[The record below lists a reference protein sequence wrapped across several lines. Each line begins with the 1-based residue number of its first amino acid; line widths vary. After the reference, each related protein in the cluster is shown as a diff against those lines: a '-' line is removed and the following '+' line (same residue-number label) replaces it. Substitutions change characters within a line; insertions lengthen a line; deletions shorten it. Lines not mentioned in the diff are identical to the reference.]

1 MEKTYL
7 TYGQTNAAV
16 RKFLKANFPQFKLSV
31 RQSKYQGYTGMVIEC
46 PDTDDMEASNIENA
60 VLGFLQTKSSGV
72 RYKYDFVDT
81 VYVEATA

>member
-16 RKFLKANFPQFKLSV
+16 RKFLKATYPQFKLSV

-46 PDTDDMEASNIENA
+46 PDTDDMDASNVENA
-60 VLGFLQTKSSGV
+60 VLGLLRAKPSGV
-72 RYKYDFVDT
+72 WYKYDFVDT
-81 VYVEATA
+81 VYVEATV